1 MSEKRN
7 EELNS
12 KNIENLLKEEI
23 DRTVNQNLHLIEGL
37 EQKVIGRLEKK
48 EDTTS
53 IISKLFEPFSHLLNR
68 KIAYGLTGIALII
81 MGVFIGMAI
90 QGGLGA
96 PEFTTDRGPGVWF
109 IVAYP
114 EAKQVSVVGD
124 FTDWE
129 PKSLKKEERGVWA
142 VKLDLE
148 PGRYEYNFVINERR
162 WILDPRA
169 DEYAKSF
176 GDYNSVIYVKRE
188 ST

>member
-1 MSEKRN
+1 MNEKGN

-12 KNIENLLKEEI
+12 KNIEGLIKEEL
-23 DRTVNQNLHLIEGL
+23 DRRVDKNLHLIEGL
-37 EQKVIGRLEKK
+37 EQKVIGRLEEK

-53 IISKLFEPFSHLLNR
+53 FISKLFAPFSHLLDR
-68 KIAYGLTGIALII
+68 KIAYGLAGVALMV

-96 PEFTTDRGPGVWF
+96 PGFTTDGGSGVWF
-109 IVAYP
+109 VVAYP

-129 PKSLKKEERGVWA
+129 PKSLKKEARGIWA
-142 VKLDLE
+142 IKLDLK
-148 PGRYEYNFVINERR
+148 PGRYEYNFVVNNTR
-162 WILDPRA
+162 WVLDPRA
-169 DEYAKSF
+169 DGYARSF

-188 ST
+188 RT

>member
-12 KNIENLLKEEI
+12 KNIESMLKEEI
-23 DRTVNQNLHLIEGL
+23 DRTVDKNLHLIEGL
-37 EQKVIGRLEKK
+37 EQKVIDRLEKK
-48 EDTTS
+48 EDTAFTA
-53 IISKLFEPFSHLLNR
+53 SKLFAPFSHLLDR
-68 KIAYGLTGIALII
+68 KIAYGLAGVALIV

-96 PEFTTDRGPGVWF
+96 SGFTTDSGPGVWF
-109 IVAYP
+109 VVAYP
-114 EAKQVSVVGD
+114 EAKQVAVVGD

-129 PKSLKKEERGVWA
+129 PKSLKKEERGIWA

-148 PGRYEYNFVINERR
+148 PGRYEYNFVVNSSR
-162 WILDPRA
+162 WVLDPRA

-188 ST
+188 SA